1 MLLIIQRSS
10 MVVSATMTKAK
21 QRKGQNGNTENAK
34 GSKKFDYT
42 DNDFRTREIVTRI
55 KFLQD
60 LVDTYVQKTEKEKVK
75 IADLQKQIKVLD
87 EMHKKKYNAATET
100 SLQNAKRESRRVIN
114 RIVNQ
119 LENSLNCMLQKK
131 GAEEQFQETQKK
143 LINDYRIERR
153 GLGENTKM
161 LERKLEV
168 AKSKLRRIMEDVNS
182 VLVTR
187 LATEEHM
194 KTLKNQIAETE
205 NRFESDWGQLNE
217 IILAERKKTQEIQIE
232 ENNELE
238 WYWDRDAFTQRI
250 DERDLKEEMALEEAR
265 METAAKVEEKQKF
278 EQAKVRALR
287 FEKRV
292 AEIKS
297 QLKINNM
304 SELIETFS
312 TREKNIF
319 ALMQHINSLTSE
331 AEFLETHVR
340 ENKEEIDKLKG
351 ASKKRSEMRE
361 MLMRDLEKRSAVA
374 KKSIHTTAEKINAAA
389 NILSRLQDCL
399 KYTFDEIHCIAN
411 IPAAEQLCKVN
422 MTESSMMSFL
432 GVIQQRTNQV
442 LTMYEHF
449 LMDQATATKG
459 SGELSINNRENLDV
473 LELSSKRKPQ
483 RPRKK
488 SGYNVHMDKIAGID
502 EKLEQKMKDKTNHM
516 IAEGAK
522 NRFLMDRN
530 DNLSKDTNNKTEVID
545 QNEKNK
551 RDDESIVPITS
562 KDLRDIMPLGEI

>member
-1 MLLIIQRSS
+1 
-10 MVVSATMTKAK
+10 MTKAK
-21 QRKGQNGNTENAK
+21 QRKGQNANHRKCKRIEKNLITLI
-34 GSKKFDYT
+34 T
-42 DNDFRTREIVTRI
+42 IFRTREIVTRI

-75 IADLQKQIKVLD
+75 IADLQKQVKILD

-168 AKSKLRRIMEDVNS
+168 AKNK
-182 VLVTR
+182 
-187 LATEEHM
+187 
-194 KTLKNQIAETE
+194 LKNDGRCEQCIGDSTCNRRAYENIEEQIAETE

-232 ENNELE
+232 KNNELE
-238 WYWDRDAFTQRI
+238 WYWDRGAVTQRI

-265 METAAKVEEKQKF
+265 METATKVEEKQNF
-278 EQAKVRALR
+278 EQAKVRALK

-292 AEIKS
+292 AEIKNS

-319 ALMQHINSLTSE
+319 ALMQHINSLTSKPN
-331 AEFLETHVR
+331 FLETHVR
-340 ENKEEIDKLKG
+340 ENKEEIDKLKRR
-351 ASKKRSEMRE
+351 KQKTIR
-361 MLMRDLEKRSAVA
+361 
-374 KKSIHTTAEKINAAA
+374 NA
-389 NILSRLQDCL
+389 
-399 KYTFDEIHCIAN
+399 
-411 IPAAEQLCKVN
+411 
-422 MTESSMMSFL
+422 
-432 GVIQQRTNQV
+432 
-442 LTMYEHF
+442 
-449 LMDQATATKG
+449 
-459 SGELSINNRENLDV
+459 
-473 LELSSKRKPQ
+473 
-483 RPRKK
+483 
-488 SGYNVHMDKIAGID
+488 
-502 EKLEQKMKDKTNHM
+502 
-516 IAEGAK
+516 
-522 NRFLMDRN
+522 
-530 DNLSKDTNNKTEVID
+530 
-545 QNEKNK
+545 
-551 RDDESIVPITS
+551 
-562 KDLRDIMPLGEI
+562 

>member
-1 MLLIIQRSS
+1 MVARSTNS
-10 MVVSATMTKAK
+10 KFK
-21 QRKGQNGNTENAK
+21 GRKRQNANSENGK
-34 GSKKFDYT
+34 GSKKYDYT
-42 DNDFRTREIVTRI
+42 DNDFRTREIVSRI

-75 IADLQKQIKVLD
+75 IADLEKQVKILD
-87 EMHKKKYNAATET
+87 ETHKRKYNAATET

-119 LENSLNCMLQKK
+119 LENNLNCMLQKK

-153 GLGENTKM
+153 GLAENTKM
-161 LERKLEV
+161 LERKLEA
-168 AKSKLRRIMEDVNS
+168 AKNKLKRLMKDVNN

-217 IILAERKKTQEIQIE
+217 IIIAERKKTQDIQIE
-232 ENNELE
+232 KNNELE
-238 WYWDRDAFTQRI
+238 WYWDRGEVTQRI

-265 METAAKVEEKQKF
+265 TETATKVEEKQNF
-278 EQAKVRALR
+278 EQAKARALR

-297 QLKINNM
+297 QLNINSM
-304 SELIETFS
+304 SELINTFS

-319 ALMQHINSLTSE
+319 VLMQHINSLTSE

-361 MLMRDLEKRSAVA
+361 ILMQDLEKRSAIA
-374 KKSIHTTAEKINAAA
+374 KKNIHTTSKKIDATS

-399 KYTFDEIHCIAN
+399 QYTFDEIQCIAN

-449 LMDQATATKG
+449 LMDAATTTNT
-459 SGELSINNRENLDV
+459 SGEIGINNKGKFDV

-483 RPRKK
+483 KPRKK
-488 SGYNVHMDKIAGID
+488 IGYNVNM
-502 EKLEQKMKDKTNHM
+502 N
-516 IAEGAK
+516 
-522 NRFLMDRN
+522 
-530 DNLSKDTNNKTEVID
+530 
-545 QNEKNK
+545 
-551 RDDESIVPITS
+551 
-562 KDLRDIMPLGEI
+562 